1 VSALAEWVPLH
12 HLKLS
17 LQSRYRRNNQGI
29 RKRIFV
35 ELLKLSVRL
44 KAIKGQLAL
53 ILAGILLGLAIAEC
67 GLRLLGIGQQGFY
80 QWDADRG
87 WALRPG
93 AMGWQH
99 REGNALVQ
107 INRDGM
113 RDRSHSYD
121 KPDDTIRIAFV
132 GDSFTEAEQVA
143 SEDDF
148 VSVVERRLTSCT
160 RLRGMK
166 VEALNFGCDSYG
178 TAQELVTLRRHVWK
192 FSPDIVVLVFFA
204 GNDLRNNS
212 LDIEWHLCQPFYL
225 LQGDQLVPGGP
236 FINSS
241 LFRAECAIKF
251 ESRRSA
257 VLNVLGDA
265 VAQIRSVAK
274 AKNVLILSSV
284 PMAAAA
290 SVEPGLGDAIYK
302 APLNQ
307 TWQDAWK
314 VTEKLIATMNGDVRG
329 YGAQFLVVTA
339 SVGPQVYPDR
349 AWRARYEK
357 NLGVTDLFYPDFR
370 IRELGKRVGF
380 PVLNL
385 APALQSYAD
394 KHHVFLHGFG
404 NTKLGI
410 GHWNEAGHHLAGELI
425 AGRLCDLVHDPALG
439 NRKMDP

>member
-1 VSALAEWVPLH
+1 
-12 HLKLS
+12 
-17 LQSRYRRNNQGI
+17 
-29 RKRIFV
+29 
-35 ELLKLSVRL
+35 
-44 KAIKGQLAL
+44 
-53 ILAGILLGLAIAEC
+53 
-67 GLRLLGIGQQGFY
+67 
-80 QWDADRG
+80 
-87 WALRPG
+87 
-93 AMGWQH
+93 
-99 REGNALVQ
+99 
-107 INRDGM
+107 
-113 RDRSHSYD
+113 
-121 KPDDTIRIAFV
+121 
-132 GDSFTEAEQVA
+132 
-143 SEDDF
+143 
-148 VSVVERRLTSCT
+148 
-160 RLRGMK
+160 MK

-178 TAQELVTLRRHVWK
+178 TAQELVTLQRQVWR

-212 LDIEWHLCQPFYL
+212 LDMEWHLCQPFYL

-241 LFRAECAIKF
+241 LFRTECAVKF

-265 VAQIRSVAK
+265 VAHIRSVTK
-274 AKNVLILSSV
+274 AKKTTKALIPALAPTV
-284 PMAAAA
+284 AAV

-329 YGAQFLVVTA
+329 HGAQFLVVTA

-357 NLGVTDLFYPDFR
+357 SLDVTDLFYPDFR
-370 IRELGKRVGF
+370 IKELGRRVGF

-394 KHHVFLHGFG
+394 EHHTFLHGFG

-410 GHWNEAGHHLAGELI
+410 GHWNETGHRLAGDLI
-425 AGRLCDLVHDPALG
+425 AGRLCDLIRNTVSG
-439 NRKMDP
+439 NRGIGP

>member
-1 VSALAEWVPLH
+1 V
-12 HLKLS
+12 
-17 LQSRYRRNNQGI
+17 
-29 RKRIFV
+29 
-35 ELLKLSVRL
+35 KLSVRL
-44 KAIKGQLAL
+44 KAVRGQLAL
-53 ILAGILLGLAIAEC
+53 IFAGILLGLTVAEC

-80 QWDADRG
+80 QWDPDRG

-93 AMGWQH
+93 AIGWQR
-99 REGNALVQ
+99 REGNAFIQ
-107 INRDGM
+107 INHDGM
-113 RDRSHSYD
+113 RDRPHSYH

-143 SEDDF
+143 LEDDF
-148 VSVVERRLTSCT
+148 VSVVERRLTSCAC
-160 RLRGMK
+160 LRGMK

-212 LDIEWHLCQPFYL
+212 LDMEWHLCQPFYL
-225 LQGDQLVPGGP
+225 FQGDQLVLGGP
-236 FINSS
+236 FINSP

-265 VAQIRSVAK
+265 VAQIRSAVK
-274 AKNVLILSSV
+274 AKKALIPASV
-284 PMAAAA
+284 PTVAAA

-307 TWQDAWK
+307 TWQDAWN
-314 VTEKLIATMNGDVRG
+314 VTEKLIAMMNGDVRG
-329 YGAQFLVVTA
+329 HGAQFLVVTA

-357 NLGVTDLFYPDFR
+357 SLNLTDLFYPDFR
-370 IRELGKRVGF
+370 ITELGRRVGF

-394 KHHVFLHGFG
+394 EHHVFLHGFR

-410 GHWNEAGHHLAGELI
+410 GHWNEAGHRLAGELI
-425 AGRLCDLVHDPALG
+425 AGRLCDLICNAASD
-439 NRKMDP
+439 NRKTGIDLNFPECSLRI